1 MTHSTE
7 KYFRLKGHF
16 PNEDII
22 AWILHRAG
30 TLSLTGSV
38 THLNG
43 GEIFLTVVGHP
54 VLVDAMEVACN
65 LGPIDASVDLIIEEN
80 QPLPEEDRQSALI
93 IRYFG

>member
-1 MTHSTE
+1 MTSSVE

-16 PNEDII
+16 PNEDFIE
-22 AWILHRAG
+22 WVLRRAT
-30 TLSLTGSV
+30 TLSLSGGV
-38 THLNG
+38 ARLNEK
-43 GEIFLTVVGHP
+43 EICLTVSGHP
-54 VLVDAMEVACN
+54 ILVDAMEVACN

>member
-1 MTHSTE
+1 MTRSTD

-22 AWILHRAG
+22 AWILHRAA

-38 THLNG
+38 THLDD
-43 GEIFLTVVGHP
+43 GEIFLSVSGQP
-54 VLVDAMEVACN
+54 ILVDAMEVACN

-80 QPLPEEDRQSALI
+80 RPLPEEDRQSALI